1 MTLMRKLLFSILVLA
16 VVAAVGAAPAQA
28 QGNKFKIYAAA
39 VNVAPLGSE
48 DIEVE
53 DVIDSVE
60 ASSEVGWEIGFEW
73 RFGKWA
79 GLQLDYLQAD
89 HDVEFGGVPV
99 ATTGMAP
106 LSASFNFH
114 VIHSKYLD
122 LYVGPTVSYVDWDN
136 IDDVD
141 GEDSIGADSE
151 FAYGA
156 QVGLDI
162 SVAKSVAIVT
172 GVRYTKLDIT
182 PDGEDGLSVDPLYAK
197 AGIAFRW

>member
-1 MTLMRKLLFSILVLA
+1 MRKLLFSILVVAIVAA
-16 VVAAVGAAPAQA
+16 VVATPAQA

-48 DIEVE
+48 DVDVDEVVE
-53 DVIDSVE
+53 SVE

-79 GLQLDYLQAD
+79 GLQFDYLQAD
-89 HDVEFGGVPV
+89 HDVEIGGTPI

-106 LSASFNFH
+106 LSASLNFH
-114 VIHSKYLD
+114 VLHSKYLD
-122 LYVGPTVSYVDWDN
+122 LYVGPTVSYVDWDD
-136 IDDVD
+136 IQELDDDESVA
-141 GEDSIGADSE
+141 ADSE
-151 FAYGA
+151 FAYGL

-172 GVRYTKLDIT
+172 GLRYTKLDIT
-182 PDGEDGLSVDPLYAK
+182 PDGEDGLSIDPLYAK
-197 AGIAFRW
+197 AGVAFRW